1 MYTHLIVDPV
11 EESGYGGKKSWFESL
26 HVLNEQLDISLEE
39 PHLGSTHE
47 HHCLARTKFRS
58 VHCHAQ
64 HNTAYCIYQIARMR
78 KLLASFWRSDDT
90 IMLHALLIAC
100 YVRSQTKTLILATIH
115 ENNCQISLDGFGE
128 TDIWRGSFLF
138 RIDKGQPL
146 YHILC
151 CF

>member
-1 MYTHLIVDPV
+1 MYLNMKKASSINMNNTYLTAHTHTHTHIYGRTVYTHLIVDPV

-78 KLLASFWRSDDT
+78 KLLASFWRSDDNVT
-90 IMLHALLIAC
+90 CIIDRMLC
-100 YVRSQTKTLILATIH
+100 KES
-115 ENNCQISLDGFGE
+115 N
-128 TDIWRGSFLF
+128 
-138 RIDKGQPL
+138 
-146 YHILC
+146 
-151 CF
+151 